1 MARAM
6 QSRNSKLI
14 LCPFCFLDKIDS
26 PFCLQNCF
34 FLLAAHFAQI
44 LLSKFCQGL
53 VKTMVLP
60 LRRTWQLWIR
70 RSTYSSSGLVISMLA
85 PLQPVWVE
93 CSRAFRAN
101 SCFLTSLS
109 LLRLLVR
116 QYTRTTDTLLFHQL
130 VTDGICHMLYLIKC
144 FSNLGRL
151 IFQDGPCSLL

>member
-53 VKTMVLP
+53 FIICASILCSMYIMYLQIMRLHITCFILCACMYTLNLAELLP
-60 LRRTWQLWIR
+60 NYLSNLRSIPYENVSQWKQMALRN
-70 RSTYSSSGLVISMLA
+70 
-85 PLQPVWVE
+85 
-93 CSRAFRAN
+93 F
-101 SCFLTSLS
+101 FLTVHAGGVCSNSKQLATYMYC
-109 LLRLLVR
+109 VCFIDC
-116 QYTRTTDTLLFHQL
+116 YLFM
-130 VTDGICHMLYLIKC
+130 V
-144 FSNLGRL
+144 
-151 IFQDGPCSLL
+151 